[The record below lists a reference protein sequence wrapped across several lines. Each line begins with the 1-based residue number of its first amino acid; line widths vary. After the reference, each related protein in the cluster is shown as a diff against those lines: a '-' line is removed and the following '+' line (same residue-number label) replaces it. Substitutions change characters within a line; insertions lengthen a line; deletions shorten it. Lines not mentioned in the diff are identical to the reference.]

1 MTWSHLDRKE
11 KSMAQITLYLT
22 GIAVS
27 LVLGAAVASFIRK
40 PLRLILVDLCGTED
54 RAAFWTRITFLS
66 YLLVSAALALGYR
79 PDAFIADYYYL
90 GGHLGRTLFG
100 LLITTGFLAMTIST
114 FIRRQERMAF
124 KSRQAG

>member
-1 MTWSHLDRKE
+1 
-11 KSMAQITLYLT
+11 MAQITLYLT

-54 RAAFWTRITFLS
+54 RAAFWTRITLLS

-79 PDAFIADYYYL
+79 PDSFIADYYYL
-90 GGHLGRTLFG
+90 GGHLGRTLSG